1 MIKLELSL
9 GSNSETAQVGGTGRG
24 QGRMRR
30 SADTGVHAFPPLGL
44 LMGYKAGLTHTSLG
58 TSFFLDLWLLSLAA
72 RGEQVTRTGQ
82 TYDSAPTLPACP
94 SKLSLRVMQQAV

>member
-24 QGRMRR
+24 QGRMGR
-30 SADTGVHAFPPLGL
+30 SADTGGTCVPATGPSNGL
-44 LMGYKAGLTHTSLG
+44 QGRTDPYIVR
-58 TSFFLDLWLLSLAA
+58 DLVLPGSAA
-72 RGEQVTRTGQ
+72 RGEEVTRTGQ